1 MIVVD
6 TSVWVAALRDGR
18 CQEARALTGLL
29 DADEV
34 TLPVAVRIEILAGA
48 SKRDLP
54 VLRRTLA
61 ALPMVY
67 PGEETWTLIDEWLDS
82 AVPEGQR
89 FGFGDLLIGALAAG
103 LGALVWLLDSDF
115 ARMSQAGLIQLYDPR
130 G

>member
-18 CQEARALTGLL
+18 CQEARALTALL
-29 DADEV
+29 DVDEV

-54 VLRRTLA
+54 VLRRTLT
-61 ALPMVY
+61 ALPIVY
-67 PGEETWTLIDEWLDS
+67 PGEETWTLIDGWIDS
-82 AVPEGQR
+82 AVPKGQR
-89 FGFGDLLIGALAAG
+89 FGFGDLLIGALAAE
-103 LGALVWLLDSDF
+103 LGALVWSLDSDF

-130 G
+130 A